1 VNARHEV
8 IDIEDDGYQT
18 IEFKPREY
26 WLALDVA
33 RYERM
38 FDQLYDALKAADWFE
53 VEEII
58 RNEYL
63 ASHGPRE

>member
-1 VNARHEV
+1 MNARHEN
-8 IDIEDDGYQT
+8 IETEDDGYQT

-38 FDQLYDALKAADWFE
+38 VDKLYDALKAADWYE
-53 VEEII
+53 VEDTI
-58 RNEYL
+58 RKAHEAIY
-63 ASHGPRE
+63 GPRE